1 MHLPETPRPKASL
14 VPRKWEGRTGGGAC
28 SGYFGLDDVDVGA
41 ALSLFRGLGRALLAP
56 EGEAAAREWRRLSSC
71 VMPGT
76 PGRETKRRAG
86 TGTHRGERVAGAP
99 SPGEGARET
108 RPGARFPPLD
118 QGVRVPRHRCPKGP
132 VRGACGVDRRAVP
145 PRRGAGRMRR
155 FQAVQPGGVCPAS
168 AAASPTSD
176 LSGSRSGAAEQGR
189 CLGARSPMCGTDTPL
204 GRGQCGRVAQT

>member
-56 EGEAAAREWRRLSSC
+56 EGEAAAREWRRLSSR

-86 TGTHRGERVAGAP
+86 TGAHRGERVAGAP

-118 QGVRVPRHRCPKGP
+118 QGVRVPRQRCPKGP
-132 VRGACGVDRRAVP
+132 VRGACGVDRRAGAAS
-145 PRRGAGRMRR
+145 PRRGQDAALSRGATRGR
-155 FQAVQPGGVCPAS
+155 PPS
-168 AAASPTSD
+168 
-176 LSGSRSGAAEQGR
+176 LGR
-189 CLGARSPMCGTDTPL
+189 CLAH
-204 GRGQCGRVAQT
+204 